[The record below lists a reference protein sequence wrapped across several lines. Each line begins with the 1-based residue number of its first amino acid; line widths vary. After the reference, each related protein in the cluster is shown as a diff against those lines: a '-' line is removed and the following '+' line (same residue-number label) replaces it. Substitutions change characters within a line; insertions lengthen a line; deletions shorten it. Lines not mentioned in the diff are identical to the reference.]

1 MYRPLNFQTTP
12 QHIDSR
18 ALSSVYSSLKV
29 EVIRLYLQDELAEAN
44 ELRRWF
50 VNNPVHGRPCPP
62 RQRSGWVDGR
72 APGIP
77 PASSSEVFSAVDWNA
92 NWVWYSVL
100 LFFIGSTSNSPKD
113 VCIGNEGKEKYWA
126 RVYKHIHGLPISKTL
141 EQAHIIP
148 PSPCI
153 LRNSEWMF
161 SKVEL

>member
-18 ALSSVYSSLKV
+18 ALSSVCSSLKV

-50 VNNPVHGRPCPP
+50 VNNPVHGRPCPR

-100 LFFIGSTSNSPKD
+100 FFIGTTSNSPKD
-113 VCIGNEGKEKYWA
+113 VCIGNEGKVRYWA
-126 RVYKHIHGLPISKTL
+126 RVYKHIHAKRTSIFENPRAST
-141 EQAHIIP
+141 HHSP
-148 PSPCI
+148 PSP
-153 LRNSEWMF
+153 
-161 SKVEL
+161 VY